1 MSDEGWPEFA
11 VILATLVVVAFVLSI
26 IGYGDAQ
33 DDEGGTTGTMA
44 GCCAMASAY
53 DATDDDDLNIIREF
67 RGEYLMTNPVGRG
80 VVALYYE
87 VFSPSLAGFIDDHPA
102 VKPLAR
108 AALAPVVAISTA
120 AVDTTQAEKLVVAGL
135 FALASVAVVVWVKKR
150 RGRGSPHP

>member
-33 DDEGGTTGTMA
+33 EDEGGTTGTMA
-44 GCCAMASAY
+44 DCCAMASAY
-53 DATDDDDLNIIREF
+53 DATDDDDLNIIRQF
-67 RGEYLMTNPVGRG
+67 RDEYLMTNPVGRG

-87 VFSPSLAGFIDDHPA
+87 VFSPSLAGFID
-102 VKPLAR
+102 
-108 AALAPVVAISTA
+108 
-120 AVDTTQAEKLVVAGL
+120 TTQAEKLVVAGL
-135 FALASVAVVVWVKKR
+135 FALASVAVVVWVRKR